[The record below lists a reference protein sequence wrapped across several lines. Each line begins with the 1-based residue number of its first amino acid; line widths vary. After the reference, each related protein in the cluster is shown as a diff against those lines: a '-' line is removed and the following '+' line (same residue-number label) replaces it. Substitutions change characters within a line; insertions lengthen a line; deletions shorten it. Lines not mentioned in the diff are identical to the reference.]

1 MEKRASELDIEEMA
15 VLTDEE
21 AEEGIP
27 GYRTQHEQMCRDG
40 KEKGIL
46 ENGKYRS
53 SLWMKHR
60 QSMHWAFGENSGLRI
75 SSNSAG
81 GSACSV
87 IVSFSKQGQ
96 HSSNSKTSPAPEFLS
111 HPGIFFQVSDPVLEI
126 LEIWSPRGD
135 YTERHRFQRV
145 QNAVVKPFQPPIL
158 DSSCFVTEF
167 QALSSSWFSPPFSW
181 GKHSIT
187 TVSRFFWGTSRFN
200 YKRAKRPTHLSP
212 KQSFLWNWD
221 HLSLPSR

>member
-1 MEKRASELDIEEMA
+1 MNTRQ
-15 VLTDEE
+15 
-21 AEEGIP
+21 P
-27 GYRTQHEQMCRDG
+27 GGTG
-40 KEKGIL
+40 
-46 ENGKYRS
+46 RS

-111 HPGIFFQVSDPVLEI
+111 HPGIFFQVPDPVLEI

>member
-60 QSMHWAFGENSGLRI
+60 HSMH
-75 SSNSAG
+75 
-81 GSACSV
+81 
-87 IVSFSKQGQ
+87 
-96 HSSNSKTSPAPEFLS
+96 
-111 HPGIFFQVSDPVLEI
+111 
-126 LEIWSPRGD
+126 
-135 YTERHRFQRV
+135 
-145 QNAVVKPFQPPIL
+145 
-158 DSSCFVTEF
+158 
-167 QALSSSWFSPPFSW
+167 
-181 GKHSIT
+181 
-187 TVSRFFWGTSRFN
+187 
-200 YKRAKRPTHLSP
+200 
-212 KQSFLWNWD
+212 
-221 HLSLPSR
+221 